1 MHTFSERRTIS
12 NLVRMM
18 LRDVIG
24 SEDVIGEAARHHHLA
39 GVELK
44 AGVPEPGSELQVGAA
59 HPGAGLLLQ
68 VHPPAVAQGRQRVVE
83 TAVDDE
89 AALLLPRLDGGHG
102 LPGAAHGGV
111 ISRVITDN

>member
-1 MHTFSERRTIS
+1 MSDLF
-12 NLVRMM
+12 RMM
-18 LRDVIG
+18 FRHVIG
-24 SEDVIGEAARHHHLA
+24 GEDIVGEAPRHHDLA
-39 GVELK
+39 VVQLD
-44 AGVPEPGSELQVGAA
+44 AGVPEARPPLQVGAA

-102 LPGAAHGGV
+102 LPGAAHWDV
-111 ISRVITDN
+111 VSRVVAD

>member
-1 MHTFSERRTIS
+1 
-12 NLVRMM
+12 M
-18 LRDVIG
+18 LRDVIW

-68 VHPPAVAQGRQRVVE
+68 VHLGQPLSCCPMLGTLSPSKTTQ
-83 TAVDDE
+83 
-89 AALLLPRLDGGHG
+89 LLPMS
-102 LPGAAHGGV
+102 GAATCSEGFV
-111 ISRVITDN
+111 RVF